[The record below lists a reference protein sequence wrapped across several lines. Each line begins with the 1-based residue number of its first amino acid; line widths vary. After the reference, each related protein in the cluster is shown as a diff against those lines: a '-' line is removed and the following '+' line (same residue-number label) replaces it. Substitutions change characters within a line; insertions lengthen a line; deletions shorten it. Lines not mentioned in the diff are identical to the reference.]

1 MFPKI
6 WIVIQSKPFDV
17 ICNLNNTWRDLK
29 VKCDVSLWSYVLLQW
44 LLDFPWWTLG
54 VKKLWIATRKL
65 SCFGFTALT
74 HYLFSCSS
82 HTRSMKNVWYV
93 YYVHGINLKLRYFC
107 NFIEMPRRK
116 FLWMSTWK
124 QKSPKVPNL
133 PSWYETFFKNNIQ
146 VECMPKP
153 VILYIWEF

>member
-1 MFPKI
+1 MVLLETFR
-6 WIVIQSKPFDV
+6 FD
-17 ICNLNNTWRDLK
+17 LQFEQYMEEFETLF
-29 VKCDVSLWSYVLLQW
+29 DVSLWSYVLLQW
-44 LLDFPWWTLG
+44 LLDFPRWTLG

-74 HYLFSCSS
+74 HYLFSCYL
-82 HTRSMKNVWYV
+82 HTNSKKNVWYV
-93 YYVHGINLKLRYFC
+93 YYVNGINLKLKCFC

-133 PSWYETFFKNNIQ
+133 PSWYKTFFKNNIQ

-153 VILYIWEF
+153 VIFTKHTISLVFL